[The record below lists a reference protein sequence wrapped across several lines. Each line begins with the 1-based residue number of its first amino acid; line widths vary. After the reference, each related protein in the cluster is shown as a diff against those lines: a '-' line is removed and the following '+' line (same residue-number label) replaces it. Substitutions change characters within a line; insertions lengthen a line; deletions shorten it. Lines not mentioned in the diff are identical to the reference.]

1 MAIYSTTAAQNIFG
15 CFVNTTEEVPDG
27 WSFALTNGFAD
38 NSLFQITGNDVQFKA
53 ATNYLCRDYAVQVT
67 CTKIGQSDVIINQT
81 ISVKEKGMKANV
93 NLSSGLIFNTS
104 VTSGVINSS
113 ATADTVIEADIY
125 IPTTDASL
133 RYVFLGRT
141 AASLSTAVATTE
153 GAGNSTVSAAMAT
166 LFLGISNIANSSFVT
181 LYLRNPSNN
190 LQLPITNSSAFGIV
204 RGRWYTVKIT
214 ITASATPTVTLE
226 MNGVSA
232 TSGASSNY
240 LFGGAQTTT
249 DAVWYLGGCSNNAS
263 ALPIIAD
270 FKVTQNGYNVVT
282 DPLSAQSSLVASLV
296 GTPTF
301 NQAS

>member
-27 WSFALTNGFAD
+27 WSFALTPGFAD

-53 ATNYLCRDYAVQVT
+53 ATNYLCRDYSVQVT

-81 ISVKEKGMKANV
+81 ISVKEKGMKAHA
-93 NLSSGLIFNTS
+93 NLSSGLIFNTT
-104 VTSGVINSS
+104 VTAGIVNSS

-125 IPTTDASL
+125 VPVADAGL

-141 AASLSTAVATTE
+141 AASLSTAVASTE
-153 GAGNSTVSAAMAT
+153 GSANSSVTAAMAT
-166 LFLGISNIANSSFVT
+166 LFLGISQIGNGNAVT
-181 LYLRNPSNN
+181 LYLRNASNTQ
-190 LQLPITNSSAFGIV
+190 QLPISNSSAFGIV
-204 RGRWYTVKIT
+204 RGRWYSVKIT

-226 MNGVSA
+226 MNGVSV

-240 LFGGAQTTT
+240 IFGGAQTAT
-249 DAVWYLGGCSNNAS
+249 DAVWYLGSCSS
-263 ALPIIAD
+263 SVSVLPLIAD

-282 DPLSAQSSLVASLV
+282 DPLTVQSSLVASLV
-296 GTPTF
+296 GAPTF